1 MLLESMRI
9 SNNEWML
16 EVYQVAHLVP
26 GSAAT
31 ISLSRFEF
39 TAIDNGVDVS
49 DGSENL
55 LSKDLA
61 ALFV

>member
-1 MLLESMRI
+1 
-9 SNNEWML
+9 ML

-26 GSAAT
+26 VSAAT
-31 ISLSRFEF
+31 ISLSRFDF